1 MVNNHHFKDP
11 CFPGVRK
18 YLRIIYKCVPKILLK
33 EVDPSLSKLIPSLKQ
48 NHENGIILQPK
59 GSRLPVNNS
68 ILVSNS
74 LAVYAYIKEHPE
86 RTALLFVSSVCMGL
100 FITLCALVLR
110 VSCRKELQ
118 TPMSTRRLLHSRHS
132 KGEEDTNDTNEEGS
146 SDSCHMNG
154 IYRTAAIDLDP
165 AEAAELAE
173 RIERREQIIQEIW
186 MNSCLDGTIIRSINQ
201 YY

>member
-1 MVNNHHFKDP
+1 
-11 CFPGVRK
+11 
-18 YLRIIYKCVPKILLK
+18 
-33 EVDPSLSKLIPSLKQ
+33 
-48 NHENGIILQPK
+48 
-59 GSRLPVNNS
+59 
-68 ILVSNS
+68 
-74 LAVYAYIKEHPE
+74 HPE

-118 TPMSTRRLLHSRHS
+118 TPCHGRLLHSRDS

-146 SDSCHMNG
+146 SDSCHING
-154 IYRTAAIDLDP
+154 IYRTAAIDVDP